1 MVEYSIE
8 EIKKYLNGG
17 VLRQREKLMGSTPS
31 LTYKEL
37 GRYYCWYCQP
47 NAFKQIDV
55 ILSAIT
61 QKQKDIEER
70 KLKEDFLLLQIYTTL
85 DNHPCCIKCYRKLTG
100 KGKHLLNAS
109 HSWFFEDDKQ
119 VEYLDF
125 IRAIEGVELTVK
137 QKKILRLY
145 MLEYTQEQIAEQL
158 RVTQQTVK
166 IYLDRIIKKIFKYLN
181 KGVCKNGLKMSVNI

>member
-1 MVEYSIE
+1 MLS
-8 EIKKYLNGG
+8 K
-17 VLRQREKLMGSTPS
+17 
-31 LTYKEL
+31 TY
-37 GRYYCWYCQP
+37 
-47 NAFKQIDV
+47 
-55 ILSAIT
+55 
-61 QKQKDIEER
+61 
-70 KLKEDFLLLQIYTTL
+70 
-85 DNHPCCIKCYRKLTG
+85 G

-181 KGVCKNGLKMSVNI
+181 KGVCKNGLKIIVNI